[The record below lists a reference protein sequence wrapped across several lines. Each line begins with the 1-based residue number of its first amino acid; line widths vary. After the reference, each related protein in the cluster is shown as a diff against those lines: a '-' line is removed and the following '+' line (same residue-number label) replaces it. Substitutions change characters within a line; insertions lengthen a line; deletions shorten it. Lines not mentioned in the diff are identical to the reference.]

1 MGTKYILKIHLAVIL
16 SWLHKMP
23 PDKDSLQTKKD
34 LSASEDY
41 NNSFNAMEKSHS
53 EVAQKSLKVSMKNSY
68 QLQLGLPDFSW
79 RCLKPDLP
87 FSG

>member
-53 EVAQKSLKVSMKNSY
+53 EVFKSKHEELLPAPAGTTRFLLKMSKTWSAFLWVAS
-68 QLQLGLPDFSW
+68 
-79 RCLKPDLP
+79 
-87 FSG
+87 